1 MRQYRGLVRTLHKTV
16 TVTSVSVTG
25 LRSSRTRANKLV
37 SIVSRFFWLVLSNL
51 ISLSR
56 SWERKARSTLACI
69 VPWIVH
75 VRDESPTGAVACVA
89 SVSVWFRNKK
99 RTRND
104 EELDFRSSPGEKW
117 NESQKWKRR
126 GGEVSFLSSPPP
138 PRSFTRHIFR
148 AVFWHSFLVLC
159 SETARKRLLR
169 RLPGPGWEE
178 ISLWIWRFCRLWFL
192 TYYESSWGV
201 VGAPRSYNYKLYS
214 LCGHKGYDF
223 FTPFGV
229 MRCTPFLSTYKF
241 SKLTSSNFLKK
252 IWLREFHKRSHQ
264 FSLSWSLC

>member
-1 MRQYRGLVRTLHKTV
+1 MPQDCGLVRTLHQTLY

-37 SIVSRFFWLVLSNL
+37 SMVSRFFWLVLSNL

-56 SWERKARSTLACI
+56 SWERKARSSLACI

-117 NESQKWKRR
+117 DESQKWKRR

-223 FTPFGV
+223 FYSFWCHALHPLFIHIQILQTDI
-229 MRCTPFLSTYKF
+229 LKF
-241 SKLTSSNFLKK
+241 P
-252 IWLREFHKRSHQ
+252 
-264 FSLSWSLC
+264 

>member
-1 MRQYRGLVRTLHKTV
+1 MPQYRGLVRTLHKTV

-56 SWERKARSTLACI
+56 SWERKARSTLARI

-117 NESQKWKRR
+117 DESQKWKKR
-126 GGEVSFLSSPPP
+126 GEEVSSLSSPPP

-148 AVFWHSFLVLC
+148 AVFDTLSLFFAPKRHGNAC
-159 SETARKRLLR
+159 YADYRARAGR
-169 RLPGPGWEE
+169 RLVSGSEDFAVYGSLLIMSLRGVWLVRHVLII
-178 ISLWIWRFCRLWFL
+178 ISYTVCAAIKGMIF
-192 TYYESSWGV
+192 
-201 VGAPRSYNYKLYS
+201 YS
-214 LCGHKGYDF
+214 FWCHALHPLFIHIQILQTDI
-223 FTPFGV
+223 
-229 MRCTPFLSTYKF
+229 LKF
-241 SKLTSSNFLKK
+241 P
-252 IWLREFHKRSHQ
+252 
-264 FSLSWSLC
+264 

>member
-1 MRQYRGLVRTLHKTV
+1 MPQYRGLVRTLHKTV

-89 SVSVWFRNKK
+89 SVSVRFRNKK

-201 VGAPRSYNYKLYS
+201 VGTPLYKQEPWWDSCPIMALDISYTVCAAIKGMIFLLLLVSCAAP
-214 LCGHKGYDF
+214 
-223 FTPFGV
+223 PFYPH
-229 MRCTPFLSTYKF
+229 TNSP
-241 SKLTSSNFLKK
+241 N
-252 IWLREFHKRSHQ
+252 WHP
-264 FSLSWSLC
+264 